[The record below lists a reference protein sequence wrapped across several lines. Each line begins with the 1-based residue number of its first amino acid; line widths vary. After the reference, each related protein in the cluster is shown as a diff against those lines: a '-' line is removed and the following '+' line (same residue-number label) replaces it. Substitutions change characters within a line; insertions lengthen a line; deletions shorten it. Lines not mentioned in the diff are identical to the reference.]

1 LLVPLRDDAHEMRLR
16 AAYVLDRL
24 TRLWPRQEAYKIA
37 GMARP
42 QGDADLAV
50 VLHAADAGAVTR
62 ARIEH
67 NDGPLAGI
75 DRDIR
80 RRLDTHEDVIDG
92 FRQDAP
98 VYKQFAVETEHM
110 RGRSRAPRAIN
121 VSALAQDVEKENG
134 AFERVSPVV
143 EKGASEGVLL
153 EHDGLQ

>member
-1 LLVPLRDDAHEMRLR
+1 
-16 AAYVLDRL
+16 
-24 TRLWPRQEAYKIA
+24 
-37 GMARP
+37 MARP

-50 VLHAADAGAVTR
+50 VLHSANAGPVAR

-67 NDGPLAGI
+67 DDGPLAGI
-75 DRDIR
+75 DHDGR
-80 RRLDTHEDVIDG
+80 RRLDAHKGVIDG
-92 FRQDAP
+92 FRQRAA

-110 RGRSRAPRAIN
+110 RGRSRALRAIN

-153 EHDGLQ
+153 EHDGLL